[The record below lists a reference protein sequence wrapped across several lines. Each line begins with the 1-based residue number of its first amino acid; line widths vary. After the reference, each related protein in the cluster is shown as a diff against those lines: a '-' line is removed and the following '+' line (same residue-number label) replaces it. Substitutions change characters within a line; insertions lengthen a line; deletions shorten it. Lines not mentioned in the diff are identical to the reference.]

1 MTKCTRMNGTGVRWP
16 EGFSEK
22 NAEESCP
29 EKHEGYG
36 HEGGNGA
43 GPLCLL
49 GGILLGMQILYIRQ
63 HLAKTIFSVRH
74 VFCHF
79 VAMLV
84 IFDAHIGIIHRK
96 TGFFMLCKI
105 GLTLSYQK
113 M

>member
-1 MTKCTRMNGTGVRWP
+1 MHEDEWDWSTVAR
-16 EGFSEK
+16 GFSEK

-96 TGFFMLCKI
+96 TGFFMLCKNWSDFV
-105 GLTLSYQK
+105 LSK
-113 M
+113 NVI